1 MSIFFQNAQNHGFCN
16 FDFWFLSR
24 GKMELKTT
32 FYVNAGISQWKNER
46 ISLNKSLVYKFSL
59 YKFSNF
65 KAQPVKIQRS
75 DNRQAWEDIV
85 GSLPGHIGLE
95 IMRFRKNH
103 VRFFSIYVSFLR
115 YFKQNCAPFF
125 HVKIPY
131 LI

>member
-1 MSIFFQNAQNHGFCN
+1 METENY
-16 FDFWFLSR
+16 FLYECR
-24 GKMELKTT
+24 HIIMKKMKESVYSNT
-32 FYVNAGISQWKNER
+32 
-46 ISLNKSLVYKFSL
+46 SLVYKFSL
-59 YKFSNF
+59 YKSSNF

-125 HVKIPY
+125 HVKKPY